1 MLEGFDAA
9 GKPRTRKPKRDITLR
24 HLLTHTAGFG
34 YEIWS
39 ADIVKYQEAWACRAS
54 SAARTRR

>member
-1 MLEGFDAA
+1 MPAA
-9 GKPRTRKPKRDITLR
+9 SRVTRAPKRPITLR
-24 HLLTHTAGFG
+24 HLLTHTAGFA

-39 ADIVKYQEAWACRAS
+39 ADIARYQQAKDSPAS